1 MLRYVCFTVKKSKES
16 LVSLAAR
23 GAGGKNSQE
32 DMSAEEHEAK
42 IAEQKQKQQ
51 ELISG

>member
-16 LVSLAAR
+16 LVSLAAG
-23 GAGGKNSQE
+23 GAGGKNSQ